1 MHTKQK
7 DNICVSWKV
16 FTHAVHK
23 ETIDKQLTT
32 TIKCMIKWNNKCLIK
47 WTVSNV
53 SSSPRQWEKDT
64 SSTASLTSLLVH
76 TGPVISSKA
85 GDITL
90 PRKSLLILP
99 CCFPLSHSPAVS
111 QPGHFT
117 CKCRLNF
124 CQSAPDTPHRHTCV
138 SQLLSCCLCIS
149 PSALQSVLTT
159 HCLLVG
165 TVPRLAPSQTCFATL
180 DWQNAP
186 SLSTLQIPHTSFHQN
201 ACSPLLLLLSLSLFC
216 TTAEINTLKV
226 CPPTSQRKIMLPLLL
241 PGTNKALTHLNAW
254 LLCNHTEGKTKSSIN
269 NVTSRHRIRYQVHST
284 GIWTSTVSLE
294 MHSILYVFMN
304 QQKKMEFESPCL
316 AVCMLTDVTIQYT
329 ILPAQSK
336 LFLIDSIV
344 WCEL

>member
-1 MHTKQK
+1 MQMQTKLLLP
-7 DNICVSWKV
+7 VSPRHPPQ
-16 FTHAVHK
+16 THLCLSVALLLSVH
-23 ETIDKQLTT
+23 LSL
-32 TIKCMIKWNNKCLIK
+32 CA
-47 WTVSNV
+47 TVSANHTL
-53 SSSPRQWEKDT
+53 PPCGHGAQTGTEPD
-64 SSTASLTSLLVH
+64 LLCH
-76 TGPVISSKA
+76 TGLAKC
-85 GDITL
+85 
-90 PRKSLLILP
+90 SL
-99 CCFPLSHSPAVS
+99 
-111 QPGHFT
+111 
-117 CKCRLNF
+117 
-124 CQSAPDTPHRHTCV
+124 
-138 SQLLSCCLCIS
+138 
-149 PSALQSVLTT
+149 
-159 HCLLVG
+159 
-165 TVPRLAPSQTCFATL
+165 
-180 DWQNAP
+180 

-216 TTAEINTLKV
+216 TAAEINTLKV

-304 QQKKMEFESPCL
+304 QQKKMEFQSPCL
-316 AVCMLTDVTIQYT
+316 AVCTLTDVTIQYT